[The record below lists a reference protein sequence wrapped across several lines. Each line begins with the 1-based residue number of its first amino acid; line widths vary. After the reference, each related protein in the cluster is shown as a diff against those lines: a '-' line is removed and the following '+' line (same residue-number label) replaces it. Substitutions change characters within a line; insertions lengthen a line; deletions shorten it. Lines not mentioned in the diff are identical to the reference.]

1 MTNALLEFTDLRR
14 HFEGEQGRYVM
25 ESGSLAPGGILVLK
39 GPSGTGKSTLLKTL
53 ARLLQAQGGQVYL
66 QGRDWLN
73 YSPSQ
78 WRVMVQYVPQKPVVF
93 GGSLEDNLRRPFGLK
108 SYLGK
113 THFEREQALVWL
125 EKLSLP
131 EHLLSQAAGTLS
143 GGEAARM
150 ALIRAMLTSP
160 QVLLLDEPTAYLDG
174 DSRSR
179 ATELISE
186 WVKTGE
192 GRGVIMI
199 SHHDEDLASLP
210 GVSILHVSPREGA

>member
-1 MTNALLEFTDLRR
+1 MNDLLEFISLRR
-14 HFEGEQGRYVM
+14 YFEGEQGRYVL
-25 ESGSLAPGGILVLK
+25 ESGSLATGGILVLK
-39 GPSGTGKSTLLKTL
+39 GPSGTGKSTFLKTL

-66 QGRDWLN
+66 QGQDWLN

-113 THFEREQALVWL
+113 THFDRQQALAWL
-125 EKLSLP
+125 DKLSLP
-131 EHLLSQAAGTLS
+131 DRRLTQAAATLS

-150 ALIRAMLTSP
+150 ALIRAMLTNP
-160 QVLLLDEPTAYLDG
+160 RVLLLDEPTAYLDG
-174 DSRSR
+174 GSRSR
-179 ATELISE
+179 VIELISE

-192 GRGVIMI
+192 GRGIIMV
-199 SHHDEDLASLP
+199 SHHDDDLEDLPEVSVLNMTAKG
-210 GVSILHVSPREGA
+210 GV